1 MAVVTLAISKYV
13 LLNVL
18 LGTGKECEFCGC

>member
-1 MAVVTLAISKYV
+1 MDKYV

-18 LGTGKECEFCGC
+18 LLLYVLCIIIKAVL